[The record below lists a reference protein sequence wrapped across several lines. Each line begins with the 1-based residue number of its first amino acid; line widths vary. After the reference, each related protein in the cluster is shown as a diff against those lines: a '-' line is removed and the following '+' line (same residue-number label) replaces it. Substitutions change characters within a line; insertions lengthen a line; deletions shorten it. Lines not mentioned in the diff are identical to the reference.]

1 MKIQNYLLA
10 FLFQIIFC
18 LEPED
23 DVSDTNYIVFSNENV
38 KVSNDIQI
46 ADTVV
51 LIEKPGNYYITG
63 ESDEGNVV
71 VKSNKVTLYLQNL
84 KLMSAKTAPIIIA
97 KNLKDVSIINI
108 ENTTL
113 INFENPST
121 TEGECAVIKIKKNS
135 VVHFKNNAIM
145 TLFGV
150 CNNIIKGGEKVS
162 LYFDKCDGEYIINS
176 NKTSISADNL
186 LVFNGGVFTIQSSY
200 GNGIKS
206 VPDDSDNESIG
217 KIVINDGDFKV
228 QSYKDAF
235 VAKKNITILNGK
247 FDVMTQ
253 NGYNDPLYNVNVSS
267 KGFKVTN
274 DSKDSEIRIYSGDF
288 EINTVDDAFRSNRDL
303 TILGGNIQ
311 IRAGDDAICAKNDL
325 VLGVKNAPLDDLKIN
340 IIYSYEA
347 LEGMTIKIYS
357 GRIRAKASNDG
368 INASGPVRHVEPVW
382 NFTNRNFSNWNFTN
396 RNNTSR
402 NNTSRNNS
410 NWWDNFNF
418 WNNSD
423 FDNTDWWNSFR
434 NNNSSRNNTNQRR
447 RYYFFGNDSYYISI
461 FGGELY
467 VDSDTDGF
475 DSNGNVYIHG
485 GNINI
490 FSSPNGTDN
499 PIDRDGN
506 CTVFNAE
513 VLAVGVKGAGYVH
526 KWIDKGNQLYCF
538 YTGKVSQNQ
547 KLEITNDKNK
557 VIKEEVIPKN
567 ISYIFYTSLKLNK
580 NYHFYIYT
588 DKDKKQELNVTCDY
602 LEQGED
608 DEDVNFSTDKNEE
621 NPKEGDNKEE
631 DNKKKEDN
639 KKEDNKNEDGNTK
652 DTNEDKNTNNN
663 SRYLGL
669 FYSIYIIM
677 LTILL

>member
-23 DVSDTNYIVFSNENV
+23 DVSDTNYIIFSNENV
-38 KVSNDIQI
+38 KVSNDIKTS
-46 ADTVV
+46 DTTVF
-51 LIEKPGNYYITG
+51 IEKPGNYYISG
-63 ESDEGNVV
+63 ESNEGNVE
-71 VKSNKVTLYLQNL
+71 VKSNKVTLFLQNL
-84 KLMSAKTAPIIIA
+84 KLTSAKTAPIIIG
-97 KNLKDVSIINI
+97 KNLEDVKIINL
-108 ENTTL
+108 ENTKL

-121 TEGECAVIKIKKNS
+121 TDGECAVIKIKKKS
-135 VVHFKNNAIM
+135 VVHFKNNDIM
-145 TLFGV
+145 KLYGV

-162 LYFDKCDGEYIINS
+162 IIFDKCDGEYIIKS
-176 NKTSISADNL
+176 NKTAISADNL
-186 LVFNGGVFTIQSSY
+186 LVFNGGVFTIQSLY

-217 KIVINDGDFKV
+217 KIIINDGDFKV

-235 VAKKNITILNGK
+235 VAKKNITILDGK
-247 FDVMTQ
+247 FDIMTQ
-253 NGYNDPLYNVNVSS
+253 NGYNDPLYNINVSS

-288 EINTVDDAFRSNRDL
+288 ELNTADDAFRSNRDL
-303 TILGGNIQ
+303 TILKGNIL
-311 IRAGDDAICAKNDL
+311 IKTGDDAICAKNDL
-325 VLGVKNAPLDDLKIN
+325 VLGIKNAPLDDLKIN

-357 GRIRAKASNDG
+357 GKIRAKASNDG

-382 NFTNRNFSNWNFTN
+382 NFTNRNRTN
-396 RNNTSR
+396 RNNTNR
-402 NNTSRNNS
+402 NTTNRNTTNRNNS
-410 NWWDNFNF
+410 NWWDNFNW

-423 FDNTDWWNSFR
+423 WMNSFR
-434 NNNSSRNNTNQRR
+434 NSSSRNNTNQRR

-461 FGGELY
+461 FGGYIY
-467 VDSDTDGF
+467 VDSDMDGF

-513 VLAVGVKGAGYVH
+513 LLAVGIKGAGYVH

-538 YTGKVSQNQ
+538 YSGKVKQNQ
-547 KLEITNDKNK
+547 ILEIRNDKNEL
-557 VIKEEVIPKN
+557 IKKEVIPKN

-580 NYHFYIYT
+580 NYHFYII
-588 DKDKKQELNVTCDY
+588 KDNDNRKELNVTCDY

-608 DEDVNFSTDKNEE
+608 DEDVNFSTDKTEE
-621 NPKEGDNKEE
+621 NPKE
-631 DNKKKEDN
+631 
-639 KKEDNKNEDGNTK
+639 EDNKNE
-652 DTNEDKNTNNN
+652 ENNN
-663 SRYLGL
+663 KEDNNNEVGNNKGINEENNSKNSSRTLRL
-669 FYSIYIIM
+669 LISIYIIM
-677 LTILL
+677 LTLL